1 MSRLITEAPA
11 DMDDFDDDG
20 HERRVSDSGC
30 GEFFAVDRRTWA
42 RACSLGMNTAAVY
55 LVLARGTARDN
66 RTTAWSVQAVEKY
79 TSISRGRA
87 QQALELLAKNS
98 LVEVLRESTRPKYRL
113 RPAHEVPGCEGY
125 PPPTLDALEERL
137 FEQLRSG
144 KTWVAGKG
152 SKTWGY
158 SNPRTIAESLVRKG
172 WALDEGDNCFK
183 PIVYD
188 AEAAAQTDWIWL
200 PNELVTGAAGEVPP
214 VELVRQTQDVMTL
227 RLLVD
232 LYHAQNLRDDG
243 GVSRAVTRRSYERFE
258 VGRQAQFTIWG
269 FRHEN
274 GSVTWIGPTLCH
286 KRAKLSPEEVKAGKN
301 PGVDYFRREGQLA
314 ELGLI
319 EWVPTLVEGEGPDAE
334 IIHPCAM
341 ANSGSLE
348 DRLGRAAHDA
358 ALSMLTDRQHEWA
371 AEQELRLTPVPR
383 HITNVPMI
391 GIARLRYRPKTR
403 KTAAWWADLQA
414 KGEGF
419 LRKYE
424 ALSAAPDLAIAV
436 GA

>member
-20 HERRVSDSGC
+20 HGCRASGSGC

-42 RACSLGMNTAAVY
+42 RACSLGMNTTVVY

-66 RTTAWSVQAVEKY
+66 RTTAWSVQATEKY

-87 QQALELLAKNS
+87 QEALKLLAKNS
-98 LVEVLRESTRPKYRL
+98 LIEVLREGTRPKYHL
-113 RPAHEVPGCEGY
+113 RPAYVVPGCEGH
-125 PPPTLDALEERL
+125 PPPSLDAPEEKL

-144 KTWVAGKG
+144 ETWVVGKG
-152 SKTWGY
+152 SKAWGY

-172 WALDEGDNCFK
+172 WALDEGDNHFT
-183 PIVYD
+183 PVVYD
-188 AEAAAQTDWIWL
+188 AEAAAQLDWIWL

-214 VELVRQTQDVMTL
+214 VELVRQTQDVMAF

-274 GSVTWIGPTLCH
+274 GWVTWTGPTLCH
-286 KRAKLSPEEVKAGKN
+286 KREKLSPEEIKVGKDA
-301 PGVDYFRREGQLA
+301 GVDYFRREGQLA
-314 ELGLI
+314 DLGLI
-319 EWVPTLVEGEGPDAE
+319 EWVPTLVEGEGSDAE
-334 IIHPCAM
+334 IIHPYGM
-341 ANSGSLE
+341 RNSESLE

-371 AEQELRLTPVPR
+371 AEQELRLAPR
-383 HITNVPMI
+383 HITNVQ
-391 GIARLRYRPKTR
+391 RPCCTDR
-403 KTAAWWADLQA
+403 PGW
-414 KGEGF
+414 
-419 LRKYE
+419 R
-424 ALSAAPDLAIAV
+424 
-436 GA
+436 